1 MKKLALLFALLFAS
15 PAWAVICSGVPYTF
29 VDGPGNIIYSA
40 QVNANFTTVVNCINT
55 GVATNGVNTNI
66 TTLTGL
72 TSPPAGS
79 GSLSFFGS
87 SVTGTN
93 AIVVA
98 TTTPTGFT
106 YTAGRRITFVAA
118 GANTGATTLQVS
130 GGAAANLYNPVNGAV
145 QALSGGEI
153 AAGQIVDAIYD
164 GTQFELVSAPVNTPP
179 PTSAVPAGAVMAFN
193 LSACPVGWV
202 ASNGSGGTVDLR
214 GYFVR
219 GLDTGG
225 GVDPS
230 RTLGSYQ
237 ADQFQDHTHNI
248 TASNGV
254 SGGTLVTQ
262 PLTSATGTVNFSTTG
277 PISGNHGSE
286 TRPKNV
292 ALLYCQKQ

>member
-214 GYFVR
+214 GLFVR
-219 GLDTGG
+219 GLDSGA
-225 GVDPS
+225 GVDPG

-237 ADQFQDHTHNI
+237 ADQFQDHTHTVDTSSGSAASAYI
-248 TASNGV
+248 SKTANA
-254 SGGTLVTQ
+254 GGTAVS
-262 PLTSATGTVNFSTTG
+262 TSNPT
-277 PISGNHGSE
+277 SGNHGSE
-286 TRPKNV
+286 TRPKNA

>member
-1 MKKLALLFALLFAS
+1 MKIIAILISLLFTS
-15 PAWAVICSGVPYTF
+15 PAWALICSGVPYTF

-79 GSLSFFGS
+79 GSLSFFGI

-98 TTTPTGFT
+98 GTTPTGFT
-106 YTAGRRITFVAA
+106 YTAGERITFVAA

-130 GGAAANLYNPVNGAV
+130 GGATANLYKPVNGAV
-145 QALSGGEI
+145 QAFSGGEI
-153 AAGQIVDAIYD
+153 AAGQIVDAVYD
-164 GTQFELVSAPVNTPP
+164 GTQFELVSNATNTG
-179 PTSAVPAGAVMAFN
+179 VPSGAVEAFY
-193 LSACPVGWV
+193 LSSCPSGWLP
-202 ASNGSGGTVDLR
+202 ANGSSGTINMV
-214 GYFVR
+214 GYFIR

-225 GVDPS
+225 VVDPTA
-230 RTLGSYQ
+230 RTLGSVEGHM
-237 ADQFQDHTHNI
+237 FQDHTHTTISTSLLAAGIGTLAYPTGSTNTG
-248 TASNGV
+248 TAS
-254 SGGTLVTQ
+254 
-262 PLTSATGTVNFSTTG
+262 
-277 PISGNHGSE
+277 SGNHGSE
-286 TRPKNV
+286 TRPVNV